1 MNAYLLF
8 RLRAPFQLCALATL
22 VVLGGCMVGPDYQ
35 RPTAPIST
43 QFKEAAGWK
52 AASPQDELPKGPWW
66 ELYQDPQLNA
76 LVSQVQLNNQNVAQY
91 AALYRQALGLVD
103 QSQAGLFPT
112 LTATGDSTRSG
123 SGSGSSSTS
132 VITGGSGITTGTS
145 TGTATGSTTGATTT
159 TGTTTTTSTG
169 NSGGGSSVSKS
180 VSASLKLSWEADIWG
195 KLRRTVE
202 EDRASAQASAADLAN
217 ATLSAQSSL
226 AQDYFQ
232 LRILDQRIALYEQ
245 TITGYQRYLQI
256 IQNKYDEQISS
267 RADLATGKT
276 QLLSAQASLLDLRWQ
291 RAQYEHAIAL
301 LMGKAPADF
310 SLAADHDWTYHVP
323 QVPLGIPSRL
333 LERRPDIASA
343 ERAMASANAAVGV
356 ATAAYYPDLTL
367 SASGGYQNS
376 SFGNLFSLPNHFWS
390 IGPSLSGTL
399 LDFGATRA
407 GVDQARAN
415 YDAKVAA
422 YRQTVLTGL
431 GEVEDYL
438 VELRT
443 LEPELVA
450 RRNSAQ
456 SAEDSASVSRDQY
469 EAGVI
474 DYLDVATTQATSL
487 SERQTLLSLVGTQLV
502 TSVQL
507 QAALGGSWSAP

>member
-1 MNAYLLF
+1 MNAPLPSRLSIALL
-8 RLRAPFQLCALATL
+8 LTSTL
-22 VVLGGCMVGPDYQ
+22 LTGCMVGPDYQ
-35 RPTAPIST
+35 KPSAPISAT
-43 QFKEAAGWK
+43 FKEAQGWK

-66 ELYQDPQLNA
+66 ALYQDPQLDA
-76 LVSQVQLNNQNVAQY
+76 LVSQVQLNNQNVAVY
-91 AALYRQALGLVD
+91 AAQYQQALALVR
-103 QSQAGLFPT
+103 QSRAEEFPT
-112 LTATGDSTRSG
+112 LTGTGASSRSE
-123 SGSGSSSTS
+123 SASGSSSS
-132 VITGGSGITTGTS
+132 GAGG
-145 TGTATGSTTGATTT
+145 
-159 TGTTTTTSTG
+159 
-169 NSGGGSSVSKS
+169 VSK
-180 VSASLKLSWEADIWG
+180 VHSATLDLSWEADIWG
-195 KLRRTVE
+195 KLRRTNE
-202 EDRASAQASAADLAN
+202 QDRASAQASAADLAN

-232 LRILDQRIALYEQ
+232 LRLLDRRIALYRE
-245 TITGYQRYLQI
+245 TIAGYERYLQI

-276 QLLSAQASLLDLRWQ
+276 QLQSAQASMLDLQWQ

-301 LMGKAPADF
+301 LMGKPPADF
-310 SLAADHDWTYHVP
+310 ALAADPAWQYHVP
-323 QVPLGIPSRL
+323 AVPLGVPSRL
-333 LERRPDIASA
+333 LERRPDIAAA
-343 ERAMASANAAVGV
+343 ERQMAAANAAVGV

-367 SASGGYQNS
+367 SASGGYQS
-376 SFGNLFSLPNHFWS
+376 STLSNLFSLPNRFWS
-390 IGPSLSGTL
+390 IGPSLTGTI

-407 GVDQARAN
+407 SVEQARHA
-415 YDAKVAA
+415 YDATVAT

-443 LEPELVA
+443 LEPEIEA

-456 SAEDSASVSRDQY
+456 SAEDSAAVSRDQY

-487 SERQTLLSLVGTQLV
+487 SERQTLLNLVATQLI

-507 QAALGGSWSAP
+507 QAALGGSWVTE

>member
-1 MNAYLLF
+1 MNVF
-8 RLRAPFQLCALATL
+8 KPSRLCLALAL
-22 VVLGGCMVGPDYQ
+22 ASVMSGCMVGPDYQ
-35 RPTAPIST
+35 RPSAPVSVA
-43 QFKEAAGWK
+43 FKEAAGWK

-66 ELYQDPQLNA
+66 ALYQDPQLDA
-76 LVSQVQLNNQNVAQY
+76 LVAQVRLNNQNVAQY
-91 AALYRQALGLVD
+91 AAQYRQALALVRG
-103 QSQAGLFPT
+103 SRAELLPT
-112 LTATGDSTRSG
+112 VSA
-123 SGSGSSSTS
+123 
-132 VITGGSGITTGTS
+132 
-145 TGTATGSTTGATTT
+145 TGATTRSE
-159 TGTTTTTSTG
+159 TGT
-169 NSGGGSSVSKS
+169 GSSSS
-180 VSASLKLSWEADIWG
+180 SSAGGAGGPSNEHSATLSLSWEADIWG

-202 EDRASAQASAADLAN
+202 EDRANAQASAADLAN

-232 LRILDQRIALYEQ
+232 LRILDRRIALYQ
-245 TITGYQRYLQI
+245 DTIQGYERYLQI
-256 IQNKYDEQISS
+256 IQNKYDENIVS
-267 RADLATGKT
+267 RADLSTGKT
-276 QLLSAQASLLDLRWQ
+276 QLHSAQASMLDLQWQ

-310 SLAADHDWTYHVP
+310 SLAADAKWDYHVP
-323 QVPLGIPSRL
+323 SVPLGVPSRL
-333 LERRPDIASA
+333 LERRPDIAAA
-343 ERAMASANAAVGV
+343 ERAMAASNAAVGV

-367 SASGGYQNS
+367 SASGGYQGS
-376 SFGNLFSLPNHFWS
+376 TMSNLFSLPNRFWS
-390 IGPSLSGTL
+390 IGPSLTGTL
-399 LDFGATRA
+399 LDFGKTKAT
-407 GVDQARAN
+407 VEQARAA
-415 YDAKVAA
+415 YDASVAT

-450 RRNSAQ
+450 RRNSAEA
-456 SAEDSASVSRDQY
+456 AEDSASVSRDQY

-507 QAALGGSWSAP
+507 QAALGGSWEGASAAR

>member
-1 MNAYLLF
+1 
-8 RLRAPFQLCALATL
+8 
-22 VVLGGCMVGPDYQ
+22 MVGPDYQ
-35 RPTAPIST
+35 RPTAPVST
-43 QFKEAAGWK
+43 TFKEAEGWK
-52 AASPQDELPKGPWW
+52 AANPQDELPKGPWW

-76 LVSQVQLNNQNVAQY
+76 LVAQVQLNNQNVALY
-91 AALYRQALGLVD
+91 AAQYLQALALVRESRAE
-103 QSQAGLFPT
+103 QLPT
-112 LTATGDSTRSG
+112 LSGTASSTRSETATGS
-123 SGSGSSSTS
+123 SSSTS
-132 VITGGSGITTGTS
+132 SAAGVR
-145 TGTATGSTTGATTT
+145 
-159 TGTTTTTSTG
+159 
-169 NSGGGSSVSKS
+169 KEH
-180 VSASLKLSWEADIWG
+180 SASLSLSWEADIWG

-232 LRILDQRIALYEQ
+232 LRLLDQRIALYRE
-245 TITGYQRYLQI
+245 TITGYERYLHI

-276 QLLSAQASLLDLRWQ
+276 QLQSAQASMLDLQWQ

-301 LMGKAPADF
+301 LIGKAPADF
-310 SLAADHDWTYHVP
+310 ALVSDPAWQYHIP
-323 QVPLGIPSRL
+323 TVPLGVPSRL
-333 LERRPDIASA
+333 LERRPDIAAA
-343 ERAMASANAAVGV
+343 ERAMAAANAAVGV

-367 SASGGYQNS
+367 SASGGYQS
-376 SFGNLFSLPNHFWS
+376 STLSNLFSLPNRFWS
-390 IGPSLSGTL
+390 IGPSLTGTII
-399 LDFGATRA
+399 DFGATRA
-407 GVDQARAN
+407 NVEQARHA
-415 YDAKVAA
+415 YDARVAT

-443 LEPELVA
+443 LQPELEA
-450 RRNSAQ
+450 RRNAAQ

-487 SERQTLLSLVGTQLV
+487 NERQTLLSLVATQLV

-507 QAALGGSWSAP
+507 QAALGGSWSGE

>member
-1 MNAYLLF
+1 MNAPLPSRLCVAVLL
-8 RLRAPFQLCALATL
+8 ASTL
-22 VVLGGCMVGPDYQ
+22 LGGCMVGPDYKK
-35 RPTAPIST
+35 PTAPIST
-43 QFKEAAGWK
+43 TFKEAEGWK

-76 LVSQVQLNNQNVAQY
+76 LVAQVQVNNQNVALY
-91 AALYRQALGLVD
+91 AAQYRQALALVRESRAD
-103 QSQAGLFPT
+103 LFPT
-112 LTATGDSTRSG
+112 LSGTASSTRSETGTG
-123 SGSGSSSTS
+123 SSSSSTS
-132 VITGGSGITTGTS
+132 TS
-145 TGTATGSTTGATTT
+145 SAASPK
-159 TGTTTTTSTG
+159 
-169 NSGGGSSVSKS
+169 NEH
-180 VSASLKLSWEADIWG
+180 SASLSLSWEADIWG

-217 ATLSAQSSL
+217 ATLSAQSTL

-232 LRILDQRIALYEQ
+232 LRILDQRIALYGE
-245 TITGYQRYLQI
+245 TIKGYQRYLQV

-276 QLLSAQASLLDLRWQ
+276 QLQSAQASMLDLQWQ

-301 LMGKAPADF
+301 LIGKAPADF
-310 SLAADHDWTYHVP
+310 ALAVDAGWQYHVP
-323 QVPLGIPSRL
+323 TVPLGVPSRL
-333 LERRPDIASA
+333 LERRPDIAAA
-343 ERAMASANAAVGV
+343 ERQMAAANAAVGV

-367 SASGGYQNS
+367 SASGGYQGS
-376 SFGNLFSLPNHFWS
+376 TISNLFSVPNRFWS
-390 IGPSLSGTL
+390 IGPSLTGTI
-399 LDFGATRA
+399 LDFGATKA
-407 GVDQARAN
+407 AVEQAKFA
-415 YDAKVAA
+415 YDAKVAT

-450 RRNSAQ
+450 RRASAQ
-456 SAEDSASVSRDQY
+456 SAEESASVSRDQY

-487 SERQTLLSLVGTQLV
+487 SEQQTLLSLVATQLV

-507 QAALGGSWSAP
+507 QAALGGSWNP

>member
-1 MNAYLLF
+1 MNAPLPSRLCVAVLL
-8 RLRAPFQLCALATL
+8 ASTL
-22 VVLGGCMVGPDYQ
+22 LGGCMVGPDYKK
-35 RPTAPIST
+35 PTAPIST
-43 QFKEAAGWK
+43 TFKEAEGWK

-76 LVSQVQLNNQNVAQY
+76 LVAQVQVNNQNVALY
-91 AALYRQALGLVD
+91 AAQYRQALALVRESRAD
-103 QSQAGLFPT
+103 LFPT
-112 LTATGDSTRSG
+112 LTGTASSTRSETGTG
-123 SGSGSSSTS
+123 SSSSSTS
-132 VITGGSGITTGTS
+132 TS
-145 TGTATGSTTGATTT
+145 SAASPK
-159 TGTTTTTSTG
+159 
-169 NSGGGSSVSKS
+169 NEH
-180 VSASLKLSWEADIWG
+180 SASLSLSWEADIWG

-217 ATLSAQSSL
+217 ATLSAQSTL

-232 LRILDQRIALYEQ
+232 LRILDQRIALYGE
-245 TITGYQRYLQI
+245 TIKGYQRYLQV

-276 QLLSAQASLLDLRWQ
+276 QLQSAQASMLDLQWQ

-301 LMGKAPADF
+301 LIGKAPADF
-310 SLAADHDWTYHVP
+310 ALAVDAGWQYHVP
-323 QVPLGIPSRL
+323 TVPLGVPSRL
-333 LERRPDIASA
+333 LERRPDIAAA
-343 ERAMASANAAVGV
+343 ERQMAAANAAVGV

-367 SASGGYQNS
+367 SASGGYQGS
-376 SFGNLFSLPNHFWS
+376 TISNLFSVPNRFWS
-390 IGPSLSGTL
+390 IGPSLTGTI
-399 LDFGATRA
+399 LDFGATKA
-407 GVDQARAN
+407 AVEQAKFA
-415 YDAKVAA
+415 YDAKVAT

-450 RRNSAQ
+450 RRASAQ
-456 SAEDSASVSRDQY
+456 SAEESASVSRDQY

-487 SERQTLLSLVGTQLV
+487 SERQTLLSLVATQLV

-507 QAALGGSWSAP
+507 QAALGGSWNP